1 MGEGVQGCGF
11 FLGVDGVVVRWSF
24 NDLADLDPF
33 HLDGG
38 LLGVLVNQ
46 MVGAVSVGEME
57 EFTRMLQLVELD
69 IVIQQPGIREIAKL
83 VADDES

>member
-1 MGEGVQGCGF
+1 MGEGVQGCWF

-24 NDLADLDPF
+24 NDLADLDLF

-38 LLGVLVNQ
+38 LLVNQ